1 MNAKGQ
7 PSAGCGYAVQGQ
19 PAPMLEVAL
28 HALRRAGSVPQAL
41 PACNGSTCA
50 WVRDIAECLSR
61 QTCRAAVLFCDDPEL
76 ACCLANKIAGIRA
89 ASVSSV
95 AQANRALE
103 DLGANLLIMEMAG
116 RTYFEFKALLALV
129 GSATCPP
136 GIACA
141 LTELDG
147 HAHR

>member
-7 PSAGCGYAVQGQ
+7 ASAGCGYAIQGQ

-28 HALRRAGSVPQAL
+28 QAMRRTGSVPQPL
-41 PACNGSTCA
+41 PACSGSTCA
-50 WVRDIAECLSR
+50 WVRNIAECLGR
-61 QTCRAAVLFCDDPEL
+61 QTCGAAVLFCDDPEL
-76 ACCLANKIAGIRA
+76 ACCVANKFAGIRA

-95 AQANRALE
+95 SQANRALV
-103 DLGANLLIMEMAG
+103 DLGANLLIVEMVG
-116 RTYFEFKALLALV
+116 RTYFEFKALLALA
-129 GSATCPP
+129 GSAACPP